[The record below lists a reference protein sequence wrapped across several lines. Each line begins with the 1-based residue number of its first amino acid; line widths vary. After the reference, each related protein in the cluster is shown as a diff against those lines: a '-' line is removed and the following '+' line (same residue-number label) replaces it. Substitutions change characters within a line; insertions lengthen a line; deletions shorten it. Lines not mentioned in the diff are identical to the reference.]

1 MQMNAQVN
9 MQMDA
14 GQGWSVNPRNGVQQA
29 KQDMSRNGKVTKCSE
44 DNKERYYL

>member
-29 KQDMSRNGKVTKCSE
+29 KQDMWDSVDQKWQGN
-44 DNKERYYL
+44 